1 MTDPGVVFKDVWK
14 RLPRRT
20 EVSTLAELL
29 YALPKR
35 ALQRRDEDGLL
46 PHEFWALRNLSFELQ
61 PGESLGIIGPNG
73 AGKSSI
79 LKLIFRIFRPDRG
92 AVQAKGRVTG
102 LIELGAGFH
111 PMLSGRENVFINGSI
126 LGMRQREIR
135 RKYDSIVEF
144 AELAEFM
151 DMPVKNFSSGMH
163 ARLAFAIAAHADP
176 DVLLVD
182 EVLAVG
188 DASFQNRCYEWIEN
202 RRRKGCSIVIVTHQL
217 HVVQSATRCL
227 YLSEGRQV
235 MLDEPAPVIDRYLRD
250 QAELLERADAQP
262 AASPGITQ
270 VQLLDRH
277 ERPVHEVEA
286 GEPVTFRV
294 HWKFPEPVTGPVV
307 TLDLFHDDPRF
318 LISTPGGNLAQ
329 LSSGDSLATEVAQG
343 SGAFDVRV
351 DGMHLPVGMYCV
363 RAAVKAHGALT
374 AAMRRDDALRFEV
387 RRPAG
392 SESHA
397 LIELAQSW
405 SVVSPTE
412 SIEKR

>member
-61 PGESLGIIGPNG
+61 PGESLGVIGPNG

-92 AVQAKGRVTG
+92 TVRAKGRVTG

-126 LGMRQREIR
+126 LGMRQKEIR

-202 RRRKGCSIVIVTHQL
+202 RRRLGCSIVIVTHQMQ
-217 HVVQSATRCL
+217 VVQSATRCL
-227 YLSEGRQV
+227 YLNEGRP
-235 MLDEPAPVIDRYLRD
+235 MMMDEPAPVIDRYLRD
-250 QAELLERADAQP
+250 QAERMERADAQP

-277 ERPVHEVEA
+277 QHPVHEVEA
-286 GEPVTFRV
+286 GAPVTLRV
-294 HWKFPEPVTGPVV
+294 HWKFPEPVIGPVV
-307 TLDLFHDDPRF
+307 TLDLLHDDPRF

-329 LSSGDSLATEVAQG
+329 LSSGESLAAEVAQG
-343 SGAFDVRV
+343 SGAFDVVV
-351 DGMHLPVGMYCV
+351 DGLHLPVGMYCV

-397 LIELAQSW
+397 LIELAQNW
-405 SVVSPTE
+405 SVVAPTE